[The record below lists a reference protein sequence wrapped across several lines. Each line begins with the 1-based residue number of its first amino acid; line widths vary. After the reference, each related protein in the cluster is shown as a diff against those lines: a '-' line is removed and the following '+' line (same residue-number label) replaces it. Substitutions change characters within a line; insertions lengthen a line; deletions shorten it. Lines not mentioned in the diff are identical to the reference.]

1 MLLEVGGHGRVA
13 SQSLTRALQASVT
26 LHDPGAAA
34 GVFAQHA
41 AAAGRRRD
49 SAVGYRGAHRQNF
62 GLLAPGGEVGVVAL
76 KHAADVVQEVVEE
89 LGDALVTW
97 KYRHEKQTVR
107 TLLPMALYN
116 TTKSIPLVCKWNY
129 FTHVL
134 CVNNTQ
140 STPSHQPQTSTF
152 RKQDHWKKCL
162 KCLKDILCE
171 NVSRFQ
177 LNTILYM
184 LLSCGVRQ
192 TDDSRSTDC
201 DKQTSV
207 PSEWHKARLYAHM
220 TICCYDDVILFTSPM
235 FY

>member
-13 SQSLTRALQASVT
+13 AQSLTRALQASVA

-62 GLLAPGGEVGVVAL
+62 GLLAPRGEVGVVAL

-107 TLLPMALYN
+107 TLLPMATQQRAFLLYVSG
-116 TTKSIPLVCKWNY
+116 TTSLMSC
-129 FTHVL
+129 VL
-134 CVNNTQ
+134 I
-140 STPSHQPQTSTF
+140 TPSLHPVTSLKPPHSGSLEKMPQ
-152 RKQDHWKKCL
+152 
-162 KCLKDILCE
+162 
-171 NVSRFQ
+171 VS
-177 LNTILYM
+177 
-184 LLSCGVRQ
+184 
-192 TDDSRSTDC
+192 
-201 DKQTSV
+201 
-207 PSEWHKARLYAHM
+207 
-220 TICCYDDVILFTSPM
+220 
-235 FY
+235 